1 MKKIALLCLLFVSF
15 LTKAK
20 VVLSQPPIDVYVHKM
35 HENLDKNKPLTLQE
49 AFDHCVNLYNLNRK
63 KQVISCGEK
72 ARHMTPEEANV
83 CEKIFFIMQE
93 KLEQFVQENAKNNT
107 KEQ

>member
-1 MKKIALLCLLFVSF
+1 MKKIALLCLLVTS
-15 LTKAK
+15 LTSYC
-20 VVLSQPPIDVYVHKM
+20 VVLLSIPEDIGNSNSRHS
-35 HENLDKNKPLTLQE
+35 LDKNKPLTLQE

-72 ARHMTPEEANV
+72 ARPMTLEETNV
-83 CEKIFFIMQE
+83 CEKIFFIMHE
-93 KLEQFVQENAKNNT
+93 KLQQFVQENAKNNT